1 MKTICRY
8 AMTAVTICSAL
19 LPTLSHATAVVPPEA
34 APSAQ
39 AAQATRPADMTEGEV
54 RKVDKDTKK
63 ITLKHAEIRNLDMP
77 GMTML
82 FQVSDPAFLDAVKP
96 GDKVKFVAERVNGAI
111 VVTQIQ
117 VVK

>member
-1 MKTICRY
+1 MKKFHQF
-8 AMTAVTICSAL
+8 AVSTAVSAAAAVSAL
-19 LPTLSHATAVVPPEA
+19 ACLLPAMSHAQSATASASVAVA
-34 APSAQ
+34 ADL
-39 AAQATRPADMTEGEV
+39 TDGEV

-63 ITLKHAEIRNLDMP
+63 ITIKHGAIKNLDMP

-82 FQVSDPAFLDAVKP
+82 FQAGDPAFLDAIKP
-96 GDKVKFVAERVNGAI
+96 GDKIRFRAEMRNGAL